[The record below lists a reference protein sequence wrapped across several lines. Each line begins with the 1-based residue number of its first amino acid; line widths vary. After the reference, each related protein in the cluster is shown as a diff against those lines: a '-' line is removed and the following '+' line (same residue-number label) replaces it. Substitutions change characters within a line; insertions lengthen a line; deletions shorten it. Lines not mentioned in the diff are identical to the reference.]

1 MHSAAPDSA
10 TPAYADFYGLTGAP
24 FAPAPDPDFFYESP
38 AHKRALAYLRFG
50 LSQEHGS
57 VIITGCTGIGKTTLI
72 RRLGRPLRARS
83 LVTAQLE
90 VPPPGLPSLTV
101 AVGQLLGLHLDGVPV
116 ARALSAVKSHLVTL
130 RQGGKRVYLVLD
142 EAQRLSV
149 EGVAELEGLL
159 GLRTGSRRLLPAL
172 LFADVDF
179 REVLRDPERR
189 PLRQSIAVA
198 YQINPFSLEETIAY
212 VEHRLRAAGWREDP
226 VFLPLAHME
235 LFFLSMGVPGRINR
249 LCDEALAHAAAQLAH
264 EVKAETIS
272 TVAASLPPEPAAGDG
287 GPW

>member
-1 MHSAAPDSA
+1 MHSAAPKLA
-10 TPAYADFYGLTGAP
+10 TPAYADFYGLSGAP
-24 FAPAPDPDFFYESP
+24 FAPDPDPAFFYESP
-38 AHKRALAYLRFG
+38 GHKRALAYLRFG
-50 LSQEHGS
+50 LSQEQGS
-57 VIITGCTGIGKTTLI
+57 VIITGCPGMGKTTLI

-90 VPPPGLPSLTV
+90 VPAQGLPSLTA
-101 AVGQLLGLHLDGVPV
+101 AVGQRLGLPLDGLSA
-116 ARALSAVKSHLVTL
+116 ARALSALKGHLVTL
-130 RQGGKRVYLVLD
+130 RQGGKRVCLVLD
-142 EAQRLSV
+142 EAQRLSA

-159 GLRTGSRRLLPAL
+159 TLRTGSRRLLPAL

-179 REVLRDPERR
+179 REVLRDPERGS
-189 PLRQSIAVA
+189 LRQAIAVA

-212 VEHRLRAAGWREDP
+212 VEHRLGVAGWRDDP

-249 LCDEALAHAAAQLAH
+249 LCGEALAHAAAQLAH

-287 GPW
+287 SPW